1 MEDHVVTFDTC
12 HYNIKE
18 NGTCILTGWMY
29 TKGEAPSVQ
38 VRADHIPLECRLKRI
53 PRPDVLAARPDLD
66 FPDENAGFEIRIP
79 NMEQIFPLAKTFR
92 VRMICGRESIPLVQ
106 KEMEQIRQDYYAD
119 TLRLFVE
126 CVEKRRD
133 DVYIQGC
140 CINTAG
146 ELQMTVL
153 DEMGREQCGIQI
165 TDIRRADLPA
175 AFDVELSQCR
185 GFAIRIP
192 RSKIKGK
199 SIHLVLSNA
208 VTEKIET
215 IRMGK
220 FDRENTR
227 LGRMMKTVN
236 RENREKNKV
245 MLKKMGLRGF
255 MGYLMEETGSFSD
268 TYSYYEKKHRA
279 GLRELKRQSK
289 ESFPDGPKFSIVVP
303 LYNTPQEY
311 LKKLID
317 SVLSQSYQNWQLCL
331 ADGSEGKA
339 LEEFMRANYG
349 KESRICYQYLDR
361 NLGISGNTNEAIA
374 MAEGDFVAFA
384 DHDDMLAPDAL
395 YHMACA
401 VRDYPD
407 TELIYSDEDLTDR
420 EGNGIYPHF
429 KPDFNLDFLRCIN
442 YICHFT
448 AVKSSLLSRVGLLR
462 SEFDGAQDYD
472 FILRCVEQ
480 TREIRHIPQV
490 LYHWRSHEGST
501 AGNQDEKSYAVQAGK
516 RALEAHYQRLGID
529 ARPEFT
535 GMFIVYRTSFQ
546 ILGNP
551 RVSILIPNKDHKK
564 DLEKCITS
572 IQKKSTWKNFEIV
585 IIENNSTEPET
596 FACYEALKRQY
607 SNVRIVTWQ
616 GEFNYSAINNF
627 GAAHGEGDYFLL
639 LNNDTE
645 VITPDWLERML
656 GYCQREDVAITGAK
670 LYYPDNTVQHAGIV
684 VGMGGFTG
692 HILTGCS
699 RDYSG
704 YMGRLKAA
712 QDMSAVTGA
721 CLMVK
726 REVFES
732 LGGLD
737 ESFAVA
743 LNDVDFCLRAR
754 ELGKL
759 VVFVP
764 EAELYHY
771 ESKSRGLEETPEK
784 KERFRGE
791 IRRFQERHAAILK
804 AGDPY
809 YNPNLS
815 LVRGDC
821 SLRLAHETVKG
832 NEI

>member
-1 MEDHVVTFDTC
+1 MEDHVVILDTC

-18 NGTCILTGWMY
+18 NGTCILTGWMC
-29 TKGEAPSVQ
+29 TGDDEPFVQ
-38 VRADHIPLECRLKRI
+38 VRADHIPLECRMKRV

-66 FPDENAGFEIRIP
+66 FPDEKAGFEIRIP
-79 NMEQIFPLAKTFR
+79 NMEQIFSLAKTFR
-92 VRMICGRESIPLVQ
+92 VRIICGRESVPLVQ
-106 KEMEQIRQDYYAD
+106 KEMDQVRQEYYAD
-119 TLRLFVE
+119 TLRLFME

-133 DVYIQGC
+133 NVYLQGC

-146 ELQMTVL
+146 ELKMTIL
-153 DEMGREQCGIQI
+153 DDMGREQNGVQI

-185 GFAIRIP
+185 GFAIQIP
-192 RSKIKGK
+192 RAKIMSR

-215 IRMGK
+215 IRMAK

-227 LGRMMKTVN
+227 LGRMIKTVN
-236 RENREKNKV
+236 RENKEKNKA
-245 MLKKMGLRGF
+245 MLKKMGLKGF

-279 GLRELKRQSK
+279 APKELRRQSK
-289 ESFPDGPKFSIVVP
+289 DSFPNGPKFSIAVP
-303 LYNTPQEY
+303 LYNTPRGY
-311 LKKLID
+311 LKELID
-317 SVLSQSYQNWQLCL
+317 SVIAQSYPNWQLCL
-331 ADGSEGKA
+331 ADGSGEDTLGSFIR
-339 LEEFMRANYG
+339 ENYG
-349 KESRICYQYLDR
+349 KESRICYQYLEK
-361 NLGISGNTNEAIA
+361 NLGISGNTNKAIA
-374 MAEGDFVAFA
+374 MAEGEYIAFA
-384 DHDDMLAPDAL
+384 DHDDILAPEAL
-395 YHMACA
+395 YHMACTL
-401 VRDYPD
+401 RDHPD
-407 TELIYSDEDLTDR
+407 TELIYSDEDLTDGK
-420 EGNGIYPHF
+420 GNCVYPHF

-448 AVKSSLLSRVGLLR
+448 AVKKALLSRVGLLNG
-462 SEFDGAQDYD
+462 EFDGAQDYD
-472 FILRCVEQ
+472 FILRCAEQ
-480 TREIRHIPQV
+480 TSEIRHIPRV

-501 AGNQDEKSYAVQAGK
+501 AGNQDEKSYAAEAGRK
-516 RALEAHYQRLGID
+516 ALEAHYKRLGVE
-529 ARPEFT
+529 AEPEFT
-535 GMFIVYRTSFQ
+535 GMFIVYRTRFAIQ
-546 ILGNP
+546 GNP
-551 RVSILIPNKDHKK
+551 KISILIPNKDHKK
-564 DLEKCITS
+564 DLEKCIAS
-572 IQKKSTWKNFEIV
+572 IQEKSTWKNFEIV
-585 IIENNSTEPET
+585 IIENNSVETET
-596 FACYEALKRQY
+596 FACYETLKRRY
-607 SNVRIVTWQ
+607 SNVRTVTWE
-616 GEFNYSAINNF
+616 GEFNYSSINNF
-627 GAAHGEGDYFLL
+627 GASQAEGDYLLL

-645 VITPDWLERML
+645 VIAPDWMERLL
-656 GYCQREDVAITGAK
+656 GYCQREDVAIAGAK

-684 VGMGGFTG
+684 VGMGGFAG
-692 HILTGCS
+692 HILTGYG

-712 QDMSAVTGA
+712 QDVSAVTGA
-721 CLMVK
+721 CMMVK
-726 REVFES
+726 RQVFEK

-737 ESFAVA
+737 QEFAVA

-771 ESKSRGLEETPEK
+771 ESKSRGLEQTPEK
-784 KERFRGE
+784 KERFQEE
-791 IRRFQERHAAILK
+791 IRRFQERHAGILK

-821 SLRLAHETVKG
+821 SLRLAYETVKG